1 MNKMA
6 SMPSRSH
13 GPVQRRWAH
22 RSLHCIIMCAVTG
35 MPVSVREA
43 QGDSARKDFPKKVTS
58 LLGLKDQTE
67 SRPARRSTSKME
79 KAQTNAWRWLS
90 AWLSRDELVT
100 LDEKE
105 A

>member
-1 MNKMA
+1 M
-6 SMPSRSH
+6 
-13 GPVQRRWAH
+13 
-22 RSLHCIIMCAVTG
+22 
-35 MPVSVREA
+35 SVREA